1 MGYMY
6 TPIHLLTLMNKLGE
20 MNDKCMHRGSGTR
33 TDLKDFKFSVKILLL
48 KKMSISFSKLS
59 N

>member
-6 TPIHLLTLMNKLGE
+6 TYTFTNTKMNKLSE

-33 TDLKDFKFSVKILLL
+33 TDLKDFEFSVKILLL
-48 KKMSISFSKLS
+48 KKRSISFSKLS